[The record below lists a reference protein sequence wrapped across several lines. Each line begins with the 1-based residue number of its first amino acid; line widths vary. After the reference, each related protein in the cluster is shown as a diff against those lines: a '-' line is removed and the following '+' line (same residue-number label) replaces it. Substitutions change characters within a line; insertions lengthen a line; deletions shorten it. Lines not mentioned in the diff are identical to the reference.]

1 MFVKSALEKLH
12 GDREIKRSHN
22 GELKKELL
30 ATLETIKSDEITDP
44 EQLGACSIGVFEL
57 GSKSRSPSVQA
68 ISIDA
73 ISKLLAH
80 GHFLGLKLCPDD
92 ENPHRTE
99 MDRLL
104 GVVADAFQGV
114 NTDDQVQLQIIK
126 TLLTAVSSSHIAVHE
141 TTLLNSVRTIY
152 NIHLASKSLVNQTT
166 ARATLTQIL
175 SLVFSRMETAAQIH
189 ADNVQVRVRMMK
201 KREMLKLNL

>member
-1 MFVKSALEKLH
+1 
-12 GDREIKRSHN
+12 
-22 GELKKELL
+22 
-30 ATLETIKSDEITDP
+30 
-44 EQLGACSIGVFEL
+44 
-57 GSKSRSPSVQA
+57 
-68 ISIDA
+68 
-73 ISKLLAH
+73 
-80 GHFLGLKLCPDD
+80 
-92 ENPHRTE
+92 

-201 KREMLKLNL
+201 KREI